1 MTTDTLTRPP
11 IIWTIAGSDSGG
23 GAGIQADVATIQAMG
38 GHPCTVITALTAQ
51 NSQGVQAVDPVTPD
65 ILEAQVKSL
74 AEDLPPKAIK
84 IGLLST
90 PWQIHW
96 LGAQLADWR
105 FQWPTVSVVL
115 DPVLVATSGDSLTRE
130 STVEAIQ
137 GLLSQVD
144 LLTPNLSELST
155 LTGQTCDSL
164 EAAEIAARTLVD
176 AGCSAVLVK
185 GGHSAE
191 LADQIQDS
199 LVTAERIWRFSQ
211 PRLTTEHT
219 HGTGCTLS
227 SALATALA
235 QDYPLEDAVVLANR
249 YVHKGLRQAYAT
261 GKGSGTL
268 RRWQTEETMPDT
280 LDYPEVQ
287 LSDSTRDKA
296 VSGFMACTW
305 QPLGLYPVLPDSQ
318 WVLRAL
324 KAGVKT
330 VQLRIKDPDHPRLTD
345 EITAAVQ
352 MGREYGAQVFIN
364 DHWALAIELGA
375 YGVHLGQEDLDTADL
390 RAIQSAGLRLGLS
403 THGYAELLRAV
414 AYKPSYIA
422 LGHLFPTQTKDM
434 PSKPQGLSRLA
445 RYQAIV
451 DAHGIASLAI
461 GGITLDR
468 VAAIRACGTDSVA
481 VVTAI
486 TRADDPE
493 AVIKQF
499 QEALQ

>member
-1 MTTDTLTRPP
+1 MSTETLTQPP

-51 NSQGVQAVDPVTPD
+51 NSQGVQAVDPVAPD
-65 ILEAQVKSL
+65 ILEAQIKSL
-74 AEDLPPKAIK
+74 AHDLPPKAIK

-96 LGAQLADWR
+96 LAAQIADWR
-105 FQWPTVSVVL
+105 IQWPNTPVVL

-137 GLLSQVD
+137 GLLSQID
-144 LLTPNLSELST
+144 LLTPNLSELSA
-155 LTGQTCDSL
+155 LTGQSCDTL
-164 EAAEIAARTLVD
+164 EAAEMAARHLVD

-191 LADQIQDS
+191 LADRIQDS
-199 LVTAERIWRFSQ
+199 LVTASRIWRFSQ
-211 PRLTTEHT
+211 PRLTTDHT

-235 QDYPLEDAVVLANR
+235 QDYPLEDAVVLASR
-249 YVHKGLRQAYAT
+249 YLHNGLRQAYAT
-261 GKGSGTL
+261 GQGAGTL
-268 RRWQTEETMPDT
+268 RRWQPEPEPATRGYPSVQIAPPSGTEP
-280 LDYPEVQ
+280 
-287 LSDSTRDKA
+287 

-324 KAGVKT
+324 KTGVKT
-330 VQLRIKDPDHPRLTD
+330 VQLRIKDPDHPRLTE
-345 EITAAVQ
+345 EIAAAVQ
-352 MGREYGAQVFIN
+352 LGREYGAQVFIN

-390 RAIQSAGLRLGLS
+390 QAIQGAGLRLGLS

-414 AYKPSYIA
+414 SYKPSYIA

-434 PSKPQGLSRLA
+434 PSKPQGLGRLA

-468 VAAIRACGTDSVA
+468 VEAIRACGTDSVA

-493 AVIKQF
+493 ATIRQF